1 MIAED
6 GAKIEVMRDQHGV
19 HRCCSGEYHFIW
31 GIGLPN
37 LRAMVGFPSLIPQQ
51 LHPTWVTGSCRAE
64 ISCSRQSDF
73 TVFGEPC
80 GISQSLENVFS
91 FQIWIIGQNFF
102 DAAAR
107 ANLADDHA
115 DGYAHTANARLAV
128 PWGPSGR
135 WLHANSRWG

>member
-1 MIAED
+1 MAPKSRSCVISTESIA
-6 GAKIEVMRDQHGV
+6 AVRV
-19 HRCCSGEYHFIW
+19 STSSSGHWLAQFATN
-31 GIGLPN
+31 GRLP
-37 LRAMVGFPSLIPQQ
+37 IPDSAATP
-51 LHPTWVTGSCRAE
+51 PTWVTGSCRAE
-64 ISCSRQSDF
+64 ISRSRQSDF

-80 GISQSLENVFS
+80 GISQSLENLFS